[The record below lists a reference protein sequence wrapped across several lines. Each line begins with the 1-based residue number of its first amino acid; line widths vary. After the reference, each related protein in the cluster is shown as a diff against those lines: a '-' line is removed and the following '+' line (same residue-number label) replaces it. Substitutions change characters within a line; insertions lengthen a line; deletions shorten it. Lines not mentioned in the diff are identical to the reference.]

1 MSEGESLSFSER
13 EGSDVG
19 IPEREGERPREGPG
33 IDVPEREGD
42 GPGVPEREG
51 EGVPEREDPGVPERE
66 GLGVDEE
73 VSGKFEFEED
83 ITTFLYSIIKK
94 NYVKYYSLYI

>member
-1 MSEGESLSFSER
+1 MEGDKLELE
-13 EGSDVG
+13 
-19 IPEREGERPREGPG
+19 EREGE
-33 IDVPEREGD
+33 VS
-42 GPGVPEREG
+42 EG
-51 EGVPEREDPGVPERE
+51 EGGVSEGEGEVSERAGERAGLGVSERAGVRAGLGVPERE